1 MRAINIARVLGIVLC
16 DKRVKEL
23 EMFSLMTKT
32 LRREVSA
39 VFQYLAGC
47 HMEEGQTCSAGAQTT
62 ELALIADNN

>member
-1 MRAINIARVLGIVLC
+1 MVLC

-39 VFQYLAGC
+39 IFKYLAGC
-47 HMEEGQTCSAGAQTT
+47 HREKGQTCSAGAQTAERARIT
-62 ELALIADNN
+62 NIN